1 MFFKKGLGFFLS
13 RFSFQLKTYQIY
25 TYLLSMK

>member
-1 MFFKKGLGFFLS
+1 MFFKKGLGFFLF
-13 RFSFQLKTYQIY
+13 RFSFQFKTYLIY